1 MNRIEDTIMQ
11 SIDELARAITQLEPS
26 DQEALLDK
34 VVQLNVQKAGDNGS
48 DSRFQVMQEAMKDEL
63 FLADLR
69 EVMED
74 FSHVDAEETPA

>member
-48 DSRFQVMQEAMKDEL
+48 DSRFKVMQEAMKDEL